1 MNMEDFTEEAMA
13 EDLGSAICLLEVV
26 QRLVQSELDDG
37 CHSISAQ
44 THLSHDQYWSTVSD
58 SISDL
63 LAKYA
68 VIRHNE
74 IQ

>member
-13 EDLGSAICLLEVV
+13 EDLGAALCLLEVV
-26 QRLVQSELDDG
+26 QRLVQTELDDG
-37 CHSISAQ
+37 CLSISTQ
-44 THLSHDQYWSTVSD
+44 THLSHDQYWSAVSD